1 MIRLNII
8 FMLKDGLNFQERFDI
23 INESVA
29 KSHRDKDNVSCTFIR
44 ILQIPRRKLFGE
56 TCQNQK
62 AFEKH
67 SVVAPFSSVV
77 SKIVFQTIDRLK
89 IEQFKLLGEL
99 KW

>member
-8 FMLKDGLNFQERFDI
+8 FMLKDGLNLQERFDI
-23 INESVA
+23 INESVV

-56 TCQNQK
+56 TCQDQK

-67 SVVAPFSSVV
+67 SAVAHFSSVV
-77 SKIVFQTIDRLK
+77 PNIVFQTVDRLK
-89 IEQFKLLGEL
+89 IDQFKLLGDL
-99 KW
+99 K